1 MMKIKNTFTKILSSF
16 LVMTMVFSLCVSIH
30 TGDSLNVKALSENGE
45 YSTSTID
52 DETVAI
58 IGERKF
64 STLNDAVSDL
74 KSGETIK
81 LVKDV
86 VLNDCLRFDSD
97 NVTLDLN
104 GHTISQS
111 EDFNVSES
119 FFIRNQK
126 TLTICDTSSNSNGKI
141 TSNKITIY
149 ATGSLNLKSG
159 TIENTGNNHALYM
172 NGAASLNISGGKII
186 GNNNGIRTQNGYTGS
201 INIDGG
207 EISANIAIYADDG
220 DIKINDGKI
229 IGTAF
234 GLYIQSV
241 TLNITG
247 GTIEANVND
256 GIRVFR
262 DTQVD
267 IINGN
272 ISGNRSSI
280 YATYTDSD
288 EDNSITIN
296 IKGGN
301 YSNKSS
307 INPIVSGGPADA
319 DIATNTNKIKLLI
332 SGGKFSNKPNY
343 DYLAPGYRLD
353 GDNNNGWDVI
363 SYAAEV
369 VDAAEGSQRYYQ
381 TLQNAIGNGSNIK
394 LLGDRTECITISEN
408 KNITLDLNGHTLTG
422 VKDENGKMGNVLTNN
437 GILIITDSSESKM
450 GTIMGGTDT
459 GEGTAG
465 RGGIAL
471 VNNATC
477 TIENGNIKR
486 GDDNTFGNYT
496 IQNNGDLT
504 VNGGTISNN
513 SNVSSLLVNS
523 ERVNKNAT
531 LTINGGTIS
540 QPAGI
545 AVKNES
551 GLTKITGGKIY
562 SDTSYALQCWTDTE
576 VTDGIIEG
584 SVVVFTYNGSTAE
597 LNITGGT
604 IGRGDGDYIR
614 AWNYYDNGPAENAPV
629 LKISKDAVV
638 KGELQAIESK
648 SNGENYI
655 CKDDKVASIKVSGG
669 TFDRVVPDYACANG
683 FVSQIADDG
692 NYTMK
697 SAVSIKYIG
706 GSLLTKDTF
715 EKVNM
720 RFSYTFALPEGCTID
735 NVELYWKW
743 GTSEDNL
750 NRTVT
755 ATKWSENGDGTY
767 TANLVIN
774 NVPVINGGY
783 ERSIYAQFV
792 ATCEDTVSI
801 DVKQNIGD
809 VNKQS
814 AKTVAHSMLLSNS
827 ITEEQKTYIEQLI
840 SIYEN
845 QNSDETE

>member
-1 MMKIKNTFTKILSSF
+1 MRIKNKFTKILSLF
-16 LVMTMVFSLCVSIH
+16 LVITMVFSLCVSIH
-30 TGDSLNVKALSENGE
+30 AGDSLNVKALEGENDSTTNYVANIGGTE
-45 YSTSTID
+45 YP
-52 DETVAI
+52 
-58 IGERKF
+58 
-64 STLNDAVSDL
+64 TLEEAVE
-74 KSGETIK
+74 KVQSGETIK
-81 LVKDV
+81 LMSNIELVDV
-86 VLNDCLRFDSD
+86 IRFKTN

-104 GHTISQS
+104 GYTISQADQS
-111 EDFNVSES
+111 DNDS
-119 FFIRNQK
+119 FFLRNESL
-126 TLTICDTSSNSNGKI
+126 LTICDTSLESTGRIKSE
-141 TSNKITIY
+141 KITIY
-149 ATGSLNLKSG
+149 STGSLNIESG
-159 TIENTGNNHALYM
+159 TIENTGNKHAVYM
-172 NGAASLNISGGKII
+172 NGYGLLNVTGGKITSAS
-186 GNNNGIRTQNGYTGS
+186 NGIRTDKNYNGT
-201 INIDGG
+201 ITIDGG
-207 EISANIAIYADDG
+207 EIAAGIAVYAEAGTVAINGGEVQGNSFGLNIENVKLSVTNGTITTTGSDAIRVHGNTTVDITGG
-220 DIKINDGKI
+220 DIK
-229 IGTAF
+229 
-234 GLYIQSV
+234 
-241 TLNITG
+241 
-247 GTIEANVND
+247 
-256 GIRVFR
+256 
-262 DTQVD
+262 
-267 IINGN
+267 
-272 ISGNRSSI
+272 GNRASI
-280 YATYTDSD
+280 NATYTNDDGEDS
-288 EDNSITIN
+288 IAIN

-301 YSNKSS
+301 FTNSNA
-307 INPIVSGGPADA
+307 NHPIVAGGRADN
-319 DIATNTNKIKLLI
+319 NTTVDDDKIKILI
-332 SGGKFSNKPNY
+332 SGGIFNYKPSY
-343 DYLAPGYRLD
+343 SYLAPGYTIA
-353 GDNNNGWDVI
+353 GEEGAWKVTNF
-363 SYAAEV
+363 AAEV
-369 VDAAEGSQRYYQ
+369 VNAGEGEQKYYQ
-381 TLQNAIGNGSNIK
+381 TLQNAIVAGKEVK
-394 LLGDRTECITISEN
+394 LLGDITECITIPAN
-408 KNITLDLNGHTLTG
+408 KEIILDLNGYTLTG
-422 VKDENGKMGNVLTNN
+422 VKDSEGKMGNVLTNN
-437 GILIITDSSESKM
+437 GTLTITDSSDTKT

-459 GEGTAG
+459 GEGTVG

-471 VNNATC
+471 VNNGTC
-477 TIENGNIKR
+477 TIKDGNIKR
-486 GDDNTFGNYT
+486 GDNDTFGNYT

-523 ERVNKNAT
+523 ERVSKNAT

-540 QPAGI
+540 QPDGI

-551 GLTKITGGKIY
+551 GLTIITGGEIY
-562 SDTSYALQCWTDTE
+562 SDKSYALQCWTNTE
-576 VTDGIIEG
+576 VTGGIIAG
-584 SVVVFTYNGSTAE
+584 SVVVFTYDDSTAE

-735 NVELYWKW
+735 NVELYWNW

-792 ATCEDTVSI
+792 ATCEDAVPI

-840 SIYEN
+840 STYEN